1 MSHDSHWS
9 DLLTPYLDGELDAE
23 TQRQLEDHLAACA
36 PCRALLADLRAIVSA
51 APGYRG
57 APPQRDLWPGIAAG
71 IDRARVVPLPGRTP
85 PRLFTL
91 RQLMAASVLLAAA
104 AGGLAWFA
112 ARGAGPAAP
121 VSVAA
126 GPGEPASLRLAAVNP
141 RADSA
146 YDGAVADLEAVL
158 SQGRGRLDSATV
170 RVIEQSLLVIDQA
183 ITEARAAIAADP
195 ANAYLNGQIAA
206 NMRRKLDLLRR
217 AATAIEASAS

>member
-1 MSHDSHWS
+1 MSHDSPWS

-23 TQRQLEDHLAACA
+23 TQRQLEDHLATCA
-36 PCRALLADLRAIVSA
+36 SCRMLLVDLRAIVSA

-57 APPQRDLWPGIAAG
+57 APPPRDLWPGIAAG
-71 IDRARVVPLPGRTP
+71 IDRARVVPLPNRFT

-112 ARGAGPAAP
+112 ARGDGAPPSPALAGPATESP
-121 VSVAA
+121 T
-126 GPGEPASLRLAAVNP
+126 ASLAAMT

-146 YDGAVADLEAVL
+146 YGGATAELEQVL
-158 SQGRGRLDSATV
+158 VEGRGRLDTATV
-170 RVIEQSLLVIDQA
+170 RVIEQSLIVIDQA
-183 ITEARAAIAADP
+183 IAEARAAIAADP

-217 AATAIEASAS
+217 AATAIEASTS